1 MNKFAGVGLTNIVII
16 WLVCLVLTLIA
27 RTLVVKYNV
36 PEGIRDVVL
45 AA

>member
-1 MNKFAGVGLTNIVII
+1 MEKFGGVGLVNIVII
-16 WLVCLVLTLIA
+16 WLVCMVLTLIA

-36 PEGIRDVVL
+36 PVGLRDVVL